1 MKLKD
6 ITQWPERWSAPFG
19 TMEAHAPVATC
30 ACRSVSMGN
39 VDYRS
44 RRAMLRRKISA
55 RIRASGPVYNHV
67 LELLERN
74 QGRNLRE
81 VMDAEIDIS
90 DSDSIVPWPSTYN
103 APVRSVVV
111 IWESLSEASEI
122 IPRSIEEAHL
132 RPPPFTLVA
141 ERRLLYKELN
151 SPNKVIFNV
160 KDFHQLPQ
168 GRFSWL
174 CTRHLL

>member
-19 TMEAHAPVATC
+19 TMEAHAPVATVC
-30 ACRSVSMGN
+30 LSICLYGE
-39 VDYRS
+39 
-44 RRAMLRRKISA
+44 RRLSLSPCNAQTEDFGSL
-55 RIRASGPVYNHV
+55 RASGPVYNHV

-103 APVRSVVV
+103 APVRNVVV
-111 IWESLSEASEI
+111 IWESSSEASEI
-122 IPRSIEEAHL
+122 IPRSIEEAQL
-132 RPPPFTLVA
+132 RP
-141 ERRLLYKELN
+141 RLSRL
-151 SPNKVIFNV
+151 SRSVGFCI
-160 KDFHQLPQ
+160 
-168 GRFSWL
+168 RS
-174 CTRHLL
+174 